1 MTISHTRV
9 QEIWAALHAMPE
21 VGFAEIKTSAY
32 LATQLEAAGYQ
43 VKTGVGKTGVI
54 GTLTG
59 TEPGPTLALRADM
72 DALAHMIDNQEC
84 ALHSCGHDAHS
95 AIVLT
100 VAEEVARKGISK
112 GTLKII
118 FQPAEEKLFGAIR
131 MIEDGAI
138 DDVDI
143 LLGLHLR
150 PIQEAALGQATPAL
164 YHGASYV
171 MDATLRGVAAH
182 GARPHLGVNAID
194 GAAAAVQ
201 AINAIRV
208 NPVIPSSVKV
218 TKLHAGGPASNA
230 IPEQALLTVDLRAQD
245 NATMEELLKKTAQAI
260 EAGAATVGCQAA
272 VSVRGGCP
280 AAEYNPAIISLA
292 KQAISHVLG
301 SDGLL
306 DPITTPGGEDFHF
319 YVKHKPTLQVGYIGL
334 GADLTPGLHHPAM
347 TFNKDCLPGG
357 VNILLYMVDELLG
370 INKSR

>member
-1 MTISHTRV
+1 MTILQTRV
-9 QEIWAALHAMPE
+9 QEIWTTLHAMPE

-32 LATQLEAAGYQ
+32 LAAQLETAGYQ

-59 TEPGPTLALRADM
+59 AEPGPTLALRADM
-72 DALAHMIDNQEC
+72 DALAHMVDKQEC
-84 ALHSCGHDAHS
+84 AIHSCGHDAHS

-100 VAEEVARKGISK
+100 VAEEIAHKGISK

-150 PIQEAALGQATPAL
+150 PIQEATLGQATPAL

-171 MDATLRGVAAH
+171 MEATLRGAAAH
-182 GARPHLGVNAID
+182 GARPHLGINAID

-245 NATMEELLKKTAQAI
+245 NATMDELLKKTAQAI
-260 EAGAATVGCQAA
+260 KAGAATVGCQAT
-272 VSVRGGCP
+272 VNVLGGCP
-280 AAEYNPAIISLA
+280 AAEYSPSIITLA
-292 KQAISHVLG
+292 KEAIGHVLG

>member
-32 LATQLEAAGYQ
+32 LATQLEAVGYQ
-43 VKTGVGKTGVI
+43 VKTGVGNTGVI

-84 ALHSCGHDAHS
+84 AIHSCGHDAHS
-95 AIVLT
+95 ATVLT
-100 VAEEVARKGISK
+100 VAEEVARKGVSK

-171 MDATLRGVAAH
+171 MEATLHGIAAH

-230 IPEQALLTVDLRAQD
+230 IPDQALLTVDLRAQD

-260 EAGAATVGCQAA
+260 EAGAATVGCQATI
-272 VSVRGGCP
+272 SVVGGCP
-280 AAEYNPAIISLA
+280 AAEYSPAIITLA
-292 KQAISHVLG
+292 KEAIIHVLG
-301 SDGLL
+301 SAGLL
-306 DPITTPGGEDFHF
+306 APITTPGGEDFHF
-319 YVKHKPTLQVGYIGL
+319 YIKHKPTLQVGYIGL

-347 TFNKDCLPGG
+347 TFNKDCLPNG
-357 VNILLYMVDELLG
+357 VNILLYMVDKLLG
-370 INKSR
+370 INK

>member
-1 MTISHTRV
+1 MTILQTRV
-9 QEIWAALHAMPE
+9 QEIWTILHAMPE

-32 LATQLEAAGYQ
+32 LAAQLEAAGYQ

-59 TEPGPTLALRADM
+59 AEPGPTLALRADM
-72 DALAHMIDNQEC
+72 DALAHMVDNQEC
-84 ALHSCGHDAHS
+84 AIHSCGHDAHS

-100 VAEEVARKGISK
+100 VAELIAHKGISK

-150 PIQEAALGQATPAL
+150 PIQEATLGQATPAL

-171 MDATLRGVAAH
+171 MEATLRGAAAH
-182 GARPHLGVNAID
+182 GARPHLGINAID

-245 NATMEELLKKTAQAI
+245 NATMDELLKKTAQAI
-260 EAGAATVGCQAA
+260 EAGAATVGCQAT
-272 VSVRGGCP
+272 VNVLGGCP
-280 AAEYNPAIISLA
+280 AAEYSPPIITLA
-292 KQAISHVLG
+292 KEAIGHVLG
-301 SDGLL
+301 CDGLL
-306 DPITTPGGEDFHF
+306 APITTPGGEDFHF

-357 VNILLYMVDELLG
+357 VNILLYMVDKLLG

>member
-9 QEIWAALHAMPE
+9 QEIWAALHNMPE

-43 VKTGVGKTGVI
+43 VKTGIGKTGVI

-84 ALHSCGHDAHS
+84 AIHSCGHDAHS

-118 FQPAEEKLFGAIR
+118 FQPAEEKLFGAIG
-131 MIEDGAI
+131 MIADGAI

-150 PIQEAALGQATPAL
+150 PIQEAALDQATPAL

-245 NATMEELLKKTAQAI
+245 NATMEELLKKTTQAI
-260 EAGAATVGCQAA
+260 EAGAATVGCLAA
-272 VSVRGGCP
+272 VNVLGGCP
-280 AAEYNPAIISLA
+280 AAEYSPAIITLA

-306 DPITTPGGEDFHF
+306 EPITTPGGEDFHF

-357 VNILLYMVDELLG
+357 VNILLYMVDKLLG
-370 INKSR
+370 ISKSR

>member
-1 MTISHTRV
+1 MTTLQTRV
-9 QEIWAALHAMPE
+9 QEVWRTLHDIPE

-32 LATQLEAAGYQ
+32 LAAQLEAAGYQ
-43 VKTGVGKTGVI
+43 VQTGVGKTGVI
-54 GTLTG
+54 GTLAG
-59 TEPGPTLALRADM
+59 AQPGPTLALRADM

-84 ALHSCGHDAHS
+84 AIHSCGHDAHS

-100 VAEEVARKGISK
+100 AAEELARKGIAK
-112 GTLKII
+112 GTLKIL

-171 MDATLRGVAAH
+171 MNASLQGAAAH
-182 GARPHLGVNAID
+182 GARPHLGINAID

-230 IPEQALLTVDLRAQD
+230 IPDQALLTVDLRAQD
-245 NATMEELLKKTAQAI
+245 NATMDELLKKTKQAI

-272 VSVRGGCP
+272 VTVLGGCP
-280 AAEYNPAIISLA
+280 AAEYSPAIVELA
-292 KQAISHVLG
+292 KDAIQHVLG
-301 SDGLL
+301 RTGLL

-319 YVKHKPTLQVGYIGL
+319 YVKHKPTLEVGYLGL
-334 GADLTPGLHHPAM
+334 GAALTPGLHHPDM
-347 TFNKDCLPGG
+347 TFDKACLPDG
-357 VNILLYMVDELLG
+357 VNILLYMADQVLG
-370 INKSR
+370 IHK